1 MRFYVSPESIFRERN
16 IIEIKDKEE
25 LHHIRDVM
33 RLGKGA
39 AVDVF
44 DGRGKEY
51 SGEIKDINRN
61 SAVIEIKKIRDRKK
75 HMPFSVTLYQAIPKK
90 NKMDLIVEKA
100 VEMGV
105 DTIIPMITERTLLK
119 VSMERGRKK
128 IERWERIIK
137 AASNQ
142 CGRVNL
148 PVISDIKHFNDGLME
163 SKKKDLVIFAALD
176 KGARPL
182 KEILECSR
190 PREIAVYVGPEGEFS
205 TREIDLSRKEGHGI
219 YSLGPLVLKVDT
231 AAIYILS
238 CLNHE
243 YGN

>member
-1 MRFYVSPESIFRERN
+1 MRFYVPPESIFRERN
-16 IIEIKDKEE
+16 IIEIRNKEE

-44 DGRGKEY
+44 DGCGREY
-51 SGEIKDINRN
+51 SGEIKNIDRN

-75 HMPFSVTLYQAIPKK
+75 HTSFSVTLYQAIPKK
-90 NKMDLIVEKA
+90 NKMDLIIEKA

-105 DTIIPMITERTLLK
+105 DSIVPIITERTLPK
-119 VSMERGRKK
+119 IPRERERKK

-142 CGRVNL
+142 CGRVIL
-148 PVISDIKHFNDGLME
+148 PAISDIKHFNDCLME

-176 KGARPL
+176 KDAMPL
-182 KEILECSR
+182 KEILQRSR
-190 PREIAVYVGPEGEFS
+190 PREIAVFVGPEGDFS
-205 TREIDLSRKEGHGI
+205 PREIAMAGEQGYGI

>member
-39 AVDVF
+39 VVDVF

-51 SGEIKDINRN
+51 SGEIKNIDRN

-75 HMPFSVTLYQAIPKK
+75 RMPFNVTLYQAIPKK

-100 VEMGV
+100 VELGV
-105 DTIIPMITERTLLK
+105 DTIVPIITERTLPK
-119 VSMERGRKK
+119 APRERKRKK

-148 PVISDIKHFNDGLME
+148 PAISDIKHFND
-163 SKKKDLVIFAALD
+163 
-176 KGARPL
+176 
-182 KEILECSR
+182 
-190 PREIAVYVGPEGEFS
+190 
-205 TREIDLSRKEGHGI
+205 
-219 YSLGPLVLKVDT
+219 SLFQLQ
-231 AAIYILS
+231 
-238 CLNHE
+238 
-243 YGN
+243 